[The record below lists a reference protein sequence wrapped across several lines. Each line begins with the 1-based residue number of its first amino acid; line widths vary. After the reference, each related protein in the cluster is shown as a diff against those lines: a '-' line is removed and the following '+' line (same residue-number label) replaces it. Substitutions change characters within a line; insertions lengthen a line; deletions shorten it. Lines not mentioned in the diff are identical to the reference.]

1 MWGEWYW
8 PIWLGAALGALL
20 GPEIYALATDAHNT
34 LSWWVWQHLRIV
46 VGESPGQ
53 WSAVDALTFG
63 AWMVII
69 TWLTFHFWL
78 RRFT

>member
-1 MWGEWYW
+1 MWGNWLW
-8 PIWLGAALGALL
+8 PIWLGAALGSFL
-20 GPEIYALATDAHNT
+20 GPECYALATNPRNT
-34 LSWWVWQHLRIV
+34 LSWWVWRHLRIV
-46 VGESPGQ
+46 AGESPAQ

-63 AWMVII
+63 VWMVLV